1 MAPPPQPAE
10 GCLGIIAGGGALPHH
25 LIAACRAV
33 GREVYVLALDGQAD
47 KDLTAGV
54 AHGWNRLGAAGSGI
68 EKLRAAGVK
77 DLVFAGRVKR
87 PGLAALRPDR
97 KALSI
102 LATVAGGFGGA
113 GDNAILA
120 AVTRALEREG
130 FRIVGAEEILG
141 GLLAIEGAYGAHR
154 PDEADTADIARGV
167 EAARALGHAD
177 RGQAAVVR
185 AGVVLGLEDAA
196 GTDALL
202 ARCAASGGGK
212 GGVLVKVAKPG
223 QERRVD
229 LPTIGP
235 DTVANAARAGLN
247 GIAIEAGGALV
258 LDRAEVARQADAAG
272 LFVIGIACR

>member
-1 MAPPPQPAE
+1 MAPPLPSE
-10 GCLGIIAGGGALPHH
+10 GKLGIVAGGGTLPHH
-25 LIAACRAV
+25 LVAACRAV
-33 GREVYVLALDGQAD
+33 GREVFVLALEGQAD
-47 KDLTAGV
+47 KDLTANV
-54 AHGWNRLGAAGSGI
+54 AHDWNRLGAVGAGI
-68 EKLRAAGVK
+68 DKLRAAGAQ

-102 LATVAGGFGGA
+102 LATVAGGFGA

-120 AVTRALEREG
+120 AVTRALEGEG
-130 FRIVGAEEILG
+130 FRIVGAEEILA
-141 GLLAIEGAYGAHR
+141 GLLAVEGAYGARR
-154 PDEADTADIARGV
+154 PDDADSADIVRGI
-167 EAARALGHAD
+167 EAARALGRAD
-177 RGQAAVVR
+177 KGQAAVMR
-185 AGVVLGLEDAA
+185 AGVVLGLEDEE

-202 ARCAASGGGK
+202 ARCAAGGGGK

-235 DTVANAARAGLN
+235 DTVENAARAGLA
-247 GIAIEAGGALV
+247 GIAVEAGGALV
-258 LDRAEVARQADAAG
+258 IDRMEVARRADAAG